1 MKGNEV
7 RLGNYCREI
16 THSKNHVV
24 KVSKEHFEDMED
36 NEIDLFPITIT
47 EEGLVSLGLKKWK
60 SKGTIYSKGIL
71 ILHLRKRG
79 WVINKRFVEP
89 KYIHQI
95 QNIYFAITNKE
106 I

>member
-36 NEIDLFPITIT
+36 NENRRRF
-47 EEGLVSLGLKKWK
+47 
-60 SKGTIYSKGIL
+60 SKPWS
-71 ILHLRKRG
+71 
-79 WVINKRFVEP
+79 
-89 KYIHQI
+89 
-95 QNIYFAITNKE
+95 
-106 I
+106 